1 MAEMIKIKSAAADGF
16 AFGAY
21 HAEAQ
26 GRRKGGIVVIQEI
39 FGIDHYVRADVE
51 RWAALGF
58 EAIAPAMYDRTHP
71 GLDVGHDDE
80 GMPIAFDAMRAG
92 SFDNAIG
99 DLTACVNALKA
110 RGPVFVVG
118 YCYGGAMT
126 WQAAGRIDGIA
137 AASSYYGGGVAAAA
151 DLTPKCPTICHF
163 GRKDAHIPA
172 DEVKATL
179 QAAQPQVA
187 VYIYEK
193 SGHGFNNDGRP
204 DSDLDDAVLARKRSL
219 ELFEANGAA

>member
-1 MAEMIKIKSAAADGF
+1 MAEMIKIKSTAADGF
-16 AFGAY
+16 EFGAY
-21 HAEAQ
+21 HADAQ
-26 GRRKGGIVVIQEI
+26 GRRKGGVVVIQEI
-39 FGIDHYVRADVE
+39 FGIDQYVRADVE
-51 RWAALGF
+51 RWAAAGF

-71 GLDVGHDDE
+71 GLDVGHDDA
-80 GMPIAFDAMRAG
+80 GMAVAFAAMRGGDPAT
-92 SFDNAIG
+92 AID

-110 RGPVFVVG
+110 KGPVFVVG

-137 AASSYYGGGVAAAA
+137 AASSYYGGGVAGAA

-172 DEVKATL
+172 DETKTAI
-179 QAAQPQVA
+179 QAAQPQVQ

-204 DSDLDDAVLARKRSL
+204 DSDADDAALARKRTL

>member
-1 MAEMIKIKSAAADGF
+1 MIKVKSNAADGF
-16 AFGAY
+16 EFGAY
-21 HAEAQ
+21 HADAE
-26 GRRKGGIVVIQEI
+26 GRRKGGVIVIQEI
-39 FGIDHYVRADVE
+39 FGIDQYVRADVE
-51 RWAALGF
+51 RWAKAGF
-58 EAIAPAMYDRTHP
+58 EAIAPSMYDRTHP
-71 GLDVGHDDE
+71 GLDVPHDEE
-80 GMPIAFDAMRAG
+80 GMAIAFAAMRAG
-92 SFDNAIG
+92 NVDNALG
-99 DLTACVNALKA
+99 DLSACLDYLKS

-126 WQAAGRIDGIA
+126 WQAAGRLDGLA
-137 AASSYYGGGVAAAA
+137 AASSYYGGGVAGAA

-204 DSDLDDAVLARKRSL
+204 DSDPDDAALARKRTI